1 MSNLLIK
8 EQEFMENRNSEYK
21 YKLNYCY
28 YVFKLELRLL
38 FITTF
43 YTEFRISSKSI
54 TTFNTEF

>member
-8 EQEFMENRNSEYK
+8 NKNLWKIEIANINTS
-21 YKLNYCY
+21 LILLLLCI
-28 YVFKLELRLL
+28 KLELRLL

-43 YTEFRISSKSI
+43 YAEFRISSKII